1 MIANYHSH
9 TSRCGH
15 AEGTERE
22 YVEDALKAGL
32 KILGFSDHTP
42 YDFFDSTPRNRPM
55 RMMPEELPD
64 YADTVRALAETY
76 RGRIKIKLGV
86 EAEYYPRYFSRL
98 LELLRANGVQYMIL
112 GQHFLGNEI
121 DDAYSGRPTFD
132 RKLLERYV
140 AQTAEALDT
149 GLFTYFAHPDLIR
162 YVGSGKIYDRE
173 MRRLCRKAKETGTP
187 LEVNLL
193 GVRENRHYPNEH
205 FWRIAAEEEN
215 DVILGCDA
223 HRPADLADQKSEA
236 WARAFAERLGLRLQ
250 ESVSIRKIST

>member
-1 MIANYHSH
+1 MIANYHTH

-22 YVEDALKAGL
+22 YVEQALKAGM
-32 KILGFSDHTP
+32 KTLGFSDHTP

-64 YADTVRALAETY
+64 YADTVRVLAEEY
-76 RGRIKIKLGV
+76 RGRIKILLGV
-86 EAEYYPRYFSRL
+86 EAEFYPKYYPRL
-98 LELLRANGVQYMIL
+98 LELLRANGVRYMIL

-121 DDAYSGRPTFD
+121 DEPYSGRQTLD
-132 RKLLERYV
+132 RKLLEHYV
-140 AQTAEALDT
+140 SQTAEALDS

-162 YVGSGKIYDRE
+162 YVGSRKAYEQE
-173 MRRLCRKAKETGTP
+173 MRKLCRKAKDTATP

-193 GVRENRHYPNEH
+193 GVRENRHYPNER

-223 HRPADLADQKSEA
+223 HRPEDLADDQSEA
-236 WARAFAERLGLRLQ
+236 WAKDFAERLGLRLI
-250 ESVSIRKIST
+250 ETVSLKKI